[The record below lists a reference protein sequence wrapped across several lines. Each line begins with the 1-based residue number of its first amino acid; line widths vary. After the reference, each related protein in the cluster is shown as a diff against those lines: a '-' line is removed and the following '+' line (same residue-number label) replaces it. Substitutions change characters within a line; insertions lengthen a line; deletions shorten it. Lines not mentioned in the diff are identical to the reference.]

1 MGHWAIFGG
10 GIFSAR
16 LFPSKSHLYVPSH
29 RALLS
34 HRAGSMGLQDAFNF
48 IRKAIKAREKWEKE
62 DESNMLR
69 EGCSELINH
78 IDLSQKERQRLVT
91 FSCLGLSNQHLFR
104 GSGSLS
110 EAQSSAMKPRT

>member
-1 MGHWAIFGG
+1 MGPWAIFGG
-10 GIFSAR
+10 GIISAR

-34 HRAGSMGLQDAFNF
+34 HGAGSKELQDVFNF
-48 IRKAIKAREKWEKE
+48 VRKTRKAREKWEKE
-62 DESNMLR
+62 DKSNMLR
-69 EGCSELINH
+69 EGFSELINH
-78 IDLSQKERQRLVT
+78 IDLSQKEGQRLIT

-110 EAQSSAMKPRT
+110 EA